1 MISIYTPYTYF
12 LYLCSMK
19 QEEVEKTFEG
29 FKDFIP
35 TECKRK
41 DNGEPINFFKAYCD
55 AMVRILR
62 LTESELKV
70 FLAMCTKAEYNT
82 NVVDTK
88 GGFRPFV
95 IEATGF
101 KPITIRMALMGL
113 CKKGFIKKVNPDN
126 RDGMYML
133 NKDYAFRGGTWSNA
147 ASITFAET
155 HYPDGNIERNIYV
168 KIKPSEE
175 KYDNPFPEEDDP
187 KIEPILL

>member
-1 MISIYTPYTYF
+1 
-12 LYLCSMK
+12 MK

-101 KPITIRMALMGL
+101 KPITIYAKRALL
-113 CKKGFIKKVNPDN
+113 
-126 RDGMYML
+126 R
-133 NKDYAFRGGTWSNA
+133 R
-147 ASITFAET
+147 
-155 HYPDGNIERNIYV
+155 
-168 KIKPSEE
+168 
-175 KYDNPFPEEDDP
+175 
-187 KIEPILL
+187 

>member
-1 MISIYTPYTYF
+1 
-12 LYLCSMK
+12 MK
-19 QEEVEKTFEG
+19 QEDLAIEG
-29 FKDFIP
+29 FENFVPI
-35 TECKRK
+35 ECKRR
-41 DNGEPINFFKAYCD
+41 NSGEPMNFFKAYCD

-133 NKDYAFRGGTWSNA
+133 NKDYAFRGGTWGKVT
-147 ASITFAET
+147 SITFSET
-155 HYPDGNIERNIYV
+155 HYIDGRV
-168 KIKPSEE
+168 KRHVHADMEE
-175 KYDNPFPEEDDP
+175 EDTPFPDDDDSP
-187 KIEPILL
+187 DIPDSLVL

>member
-1 MISIYTPYTYF
+1 
-12 LYLCSMK
+12 MK
-19 QEEVEKTFEG
+19 QEDIGLEG

-35 TECKRK
+35 VECKRRST
-41 DNGEPINFFKAYCD
+41 GEPMNFFKAYCD

-62 LTESELKV
+62 LTESELKI
-70 FLAMCTKAEYNT
+70 FLAMCIKAEFDT
-82 NVVDTK
+82 NVVDTIK

-95 IEATGF
+95 VEATGF
-101 KPITIRMALMGL
+101 KPDTIRHAIVGL
-113 CKKGFIKKVNPDN
+113 YKKGFIKKVNPDS
-126 RDGMYML
+126 RDGVYML
-133 NKDYAFRGGTWSNA
+133 NKDYVFRGGTWGNA

>member
-1 MISIYTPYTYF
+1 MLSIYTPYTYF

-19 QEEVEKTFEG
+19 QEEIEKSFEG

-133 NKDYAFRGGTWSNA
+133 NKDYAFRGGTWGKVT
-147 ASITFAET
+147 SITFSET
-155 HYPDGNIERNIYV
+155 HYIDGRV
-168 KIKPSEE
+168 KRHVHADMEE
-175 KYDNPFPEEDDP
+175 EDTPFPEDDDSP
-187 KIEPILL
+187 DISNSLVL